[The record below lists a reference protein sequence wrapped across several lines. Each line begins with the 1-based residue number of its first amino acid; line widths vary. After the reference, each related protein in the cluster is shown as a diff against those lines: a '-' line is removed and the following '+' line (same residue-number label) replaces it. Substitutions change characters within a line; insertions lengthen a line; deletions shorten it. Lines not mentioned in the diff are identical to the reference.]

1 MQKKGAG
8 GEGVKVSEFMIFSG
22 DLFKF
27 PLNYILQEG
36 KCAHMK

>member
-1 MQKKGAG
+1 MQKREQG
-8 GEGVKVSEFMIFSG
+8 GGGFKVSEFMIFS

-36 KCAHMK
+36 MCAHMK